1 MTLTEVP
8 AFCERI
14 AKAVTS
20 KKSTDEIKIA
30 ALEELQALI
39 ESDKFATAE
48 PLVVSMLLPQLL
60 AGYDAKA
67 SDAKKLFKKT
77 LNALIDNVNK
87 YAVALTVTALF
98 TGMTEECKWKVKQ
111 GSCQLLGR
119 LAKKGKKKLGH
130 CIPEI
135 VRVVP
140 GLVLDMKKE
149 VGDAARECL
158 NQCIEVIDNRDI
170 KPALAPLISA
180 LANPEEVPECIHTLA
195 SIKFVQTVDG
205 ATLGVVAPLL
215 LRGFSAPK
223 TATKRQCSV
232 IINNMSKL
240 VEDPTDAAPF
250 LPTLLPALER
260 ASEEISDPEA
270 RAVADKARQQ
280 LLKIESNL
288 KMHYEKHP
296 DTPDDLKKLL
306 AEHAG
311 AKGKEATAA
320 PYVEYAA
327 YAAAALNHGR
337 NYKPEVW
344 ATNVASVMAP
354 GIGQQAADKACAVA
368 LKDMEKPIMY
378 IEGEEDD
385 DGAEELCTCRF
396 SLAYGTKIL
405 LHNADLRLK
414 KGRRYGLL
422 GPNDCGKTSLMR
434 AMAHR
439 ELDGFPTNLR
449 TVFVEADILGELSHL
464 SCIEYIYADPAI
476 KDCGVDRD
484 GIARMLSTVGFSTQ
498 MLTDEVTTLSGGWR
512 MKLAL
517 ARAMLQ
523 KAEVLLMD
531 EPTNHLDVMN
541 VAWVKEY
548 LNNLKDV
555 SVIAVSHDSGLL
567 EDCMT
572 DIIQFNG
579 LKINQYHG
587 KLSTFTETHPETK
600 SFFNLRDSKVTFR
613 FPNPSFLDG
622 VKSKGKALIKMINC
636 SMQYPGKDAPTVTGV
651 TVQVSLGSRVA
662 CIGRN
667 GAGKS
672 TVIKMLTG
680 EMPPTSGS
688 VWSFPGIKMAY
699 VAQHAFH
706 HIEQHLEKTPNEYIR
721 WRYEFGEDKE
731 AIEKSTVKLSEE
743 EIEHMK
749 KPVPWEYEDDKGNLK
764 REKRVI
770 KELTGARRDNRK
782 TNIHEYELA
791 WESGAKIWVGGDVLE
806 EWGWNKQLKQIDTKV
821 EAREGLYRRALTQDN
836 VEQHLEDVRLDREFG
851 THMRIGALSG
861 GQKVKVVLGA
871 ATWNQPH
878 LLILDEPTNYLDRE
892 SLGGLVKAIEEY
904 EGGVVIISHNDE
916 FCSTLCPETWLVDD
930 GVLNC
935 KGDAEWMKKRAKESV
950 DMVQLD
956 EVVDALGNKSKVKQ
970 AKKVLSR
977 KEQKKRDKIRKA
989 KIDNGEPVSDEE
1001 DA

>member
-1 MTLTEVP
+1 
-8 AFCERI
+8 
-14 AKAVTS
+14 
-20 KKSTDEIKIA
+20 
-30 ALEELQALI
+30 
-39 ESDKFATAE
+39 
-48 PLVVSMLLPQLL
+48 
-60 AGYDAKA
+60 
-67 SDAKKLFKKT
+67 
-77 LNALIDNVNK
+77 
-87 YAVALTVTALF
+87 
-98 TGMTEECKWKVKQ
+98 
-111 GSCQLLGR
+111 
-119 LAKKGKKKLGH
+119 
-130 CIPEI
+130 
-135 VRVVP
+135 
-140 GLVLDMKKE
+140 VLDMKKE
-149 VGDAARECL
+149 VADAARECVS
-158 NQCIEVIDNRDI
+158 QCVDVIDNRDM
-170 KPALAPLISA
+170 KPALGPLVSA

-215 LRGFSAPK
+215 LRGFSVPK

-270 RAVADKARQQ
+270 RAVADKARKQ
-280 LLKIESNL
+280 LLKIEANL
-288 KMHYEKHP
+288 KVHLEKHP
-296 DTPDDLKKLL
+296 DTPDDLNKLL
-306 AEHAG
+306 TDNLG
-311 AKGKEATAA
+311 GKAKGNELF
-320 PYVEYAA
+320 VEYAA

-337 NYKPEVW
+337 KYKEELW
-344 ATNVASVMAP
+344 ATNVANVMAP
-354 GIGQQAADKACAVA
+354 AVGQAQADKASGVA
-368 LKDMEKPIMY
+368 REAMEKVVVY
-378 IEGEEDD
+378 AEGEEDD

-434 AMAHR
+434 AMANG
-439 ELDGFPTNLR
+439 ELDGFPTDLR

-464 SCIEYIYADPAI
+464 SCIEYIWADKAI
-476 KDCGVDRD
+476 QDCGVDRD
-484 GIARMLSTVGFSTQ
+484 GIARMLSTVGFSQ
-498 MLTDEVTTLSGGWR
+498 AMLNDEVTTLSGGWR

-579 LKINQYHG
+579 LKLNQYHG
-587 KLSTFTETHPETK
+587 KLSAFTEQHPETK
-600 SFFNLRDSKVTFR
+600 SFFNLRDSKVVFR
-613 FPNPSFLDG
+613 FPNPSFLEG
-622 VKSKGKALIKMINC
+622 VKSKGKALIKMMNC
-636 SMQYPGKDAPTVTGV
+636 TMQYPTKPEPTVSNV

-680 EMPPTSGS
+680 EMPPTSGT

-749 KPVPWEYEDDKGNLK
+749 KPVQWEYEDEKGNLK

-770 KELTGARRDNRK
+770 KELTGARRENRK
-782 TNIHEYELA
+782 TNTYEYELA
-791 WESGAKIWVGGDVLE
+791 WESGAKIWVGGEQLE

-821 EAREGLYRRALTQDN
+821 EAREGMYRRALTQDN
-836 VEQHLEDVRLDREFG
+836 VETHLEDVGLDREFG

-916 FCSTLCPETWLVDD
+916 FCSTLCPETWLVED
-930 GVLNC
+930 GILNC

-989 KIDNGEPVSDEE
+989 KIERGEAVSDDEE
-1001 DA
+1001 